1 MDIREWVA
9 EYNEE
14 ALIADGFDKAI
25 VGMCERFGSDPVV
38 AYDRDKCI
46 EILADEF
53 SKNDDIDPYNGQPFN
68 DPDIDFYEEAEDYF
82 SYNVI
87 GSYVGE
93 NTPVFITFYPVE
105 ETQVS

>member
-1 MDIREWVA
+1 MSIREWIA

-14 ALIADGFDKAI
+14 ALLADGFEEAI
-25 VGMCERFGSDPVV
+25 VGVCERIGHNTVV
-38 AYDRDKCI
+38 AYDREKCI
-46 EILADEF
+46 NILVEDFEE
-53 SKNDDIDPYNGQPFN
+53 SITTMDMDDD
-68 DPDIDFYEEAEDYF
+68 DPDRDLYEEAEEYF

-105 ETQVS
+105 ETQGS

>member
-1 MDIREWVA
+1 MSIREWIA

-14 ALIADGFDKAI
+14 ALLADGVEEAI
-25 VGMCERFGSDPVV
+25 VGVCERIGHNTVV
-38 AYDRDKCI
+38 AYDREKCI
-46 EILADEF
+46 NILVEDFAESITTMDM
-53 SKNDDIDPYNGQPFN
+53 DDD
-68 DPDIDFYEEAEDYF
+68 DPDRDLYEEAEEYF

-105 ETQVS
+105 ETQGS